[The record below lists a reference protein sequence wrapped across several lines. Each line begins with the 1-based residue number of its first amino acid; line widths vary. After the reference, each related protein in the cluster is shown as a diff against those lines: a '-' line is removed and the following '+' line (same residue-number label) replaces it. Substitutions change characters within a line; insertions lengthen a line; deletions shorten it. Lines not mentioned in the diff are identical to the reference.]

1 MRKIIGASAAVLL
14 LLAACGSEQEG
25 TFETEDGGEGT
36 YSVDA
41 SDEETDLDIT
51 GPDGEEI
58 SVTSDAGAAA
68 SLPDGYSIYP
78 GADVVTSTSLARD
91 GGSGAIVIMNTPD
104 SPEDVAEYYR
114 EQAEAAGIEIMMDM
128 NADGAIMIGGE
139 SADGSRMFSINAS
152 SSGEVTTGHL
162 QVGDNITD

>member
-1 MRKIIGASAAVLL
+1 MRKLMGASAAVLL
-14 LLAACGSEQEG
+14 LTACGSEQDG
-25 TFETEDGGEGT
+25 TFEAEDGSEGA

-41 SDEETDLDIT
+41 SDGETELNVT
-51 GPDGEEI
+51 CADGEEI
-58 SVTSDAGAAA
+58 SVSSGAGVEE
-68 SLPDGYSIYP
+68 SLPEGYSVYP
-78 GADVVTSTSLARD
+78 GAEVVTSTTLARE
-91 GGSGAIVIMNTPD
+91 GSSGAIVIMNTPD

-139 SADGSRMFSINAS
+139 SSDGSRMFSINAS
-152 SSGEVTTGHL
+152 SSGEVTTAHL